1 MSQNDNPIIV
11 GLDIGTTKIAA
22 IAGRKNEFGKLEI
35 LGFGRANSNGVQHG
49 QVLNIDQT
57 IRAIH
62 QALENCQK
70 SNPDLEINEV
80 YVGIA
85 GHHIKSLQTRGD
97 IVRQDQEMEI
107 NPAEIEQLINNQR
120 KTFIP
125 AGDQIIDV
133 IPQEFYV
140 DNNPNIKEPVGVN
153 GVKVGANFLILTGD
167 RNAIRNINRSVERSG
182 LITKDLVLQPLAS
195 ASAVMSDIDLEAGVA
210 ILDIGGGTSD
220 LAVFYDG
227 ILKHT
232 AVIPFGGENIT
243 HDIRLGLGVLKSQ
256 AEAMKVQ
263 FGSALA
269 TEANAN
275 AFVTIPGLKGM
286 PAKEISVKSLAG
298 IIQARMSEI
307 LDFVTYHLKQVGL
320 DSRLLNGGIIL
331 TGGGSQLKH
340 LIQLTEY
347 TTGLNARI
355 GLPNEHLA
363 PNHIDELKK
372 PMYSTCLGLILKG
385 YNDYERNNKTFPEN
399 FKKVEVPTS
408 LKLDKN
414 AVEEVIAKVVTTTET
429 DAAGKLTVD
438 PDKMKKRLGFWD
450 RFKDNLIDIF
460 AEDEDKTFQQ

>member
-1 MSQNDNPIIV
+1 MHHNEAPIIV

-35 LGFGRANSNGVQHG
+35 LGFGRANSSGVQHG

-57 IRAIH
+57 IKAIQ
-62 QALENCQK
+62 QALVNCYE
-70 SNPDLEINEV
+70 SNPELEVSEV

-97 IVRQDQEMEI
+97 IVRQDPDTEI
-107 NPAEIEQLINNQR
+107 MRSEIEFLINNQR

-133 IPQEFYV
+133 IPQDFHV
-140 DNNPNIKEPVGVN
+140 DNNQNIKDPVGYN
-153 GVKVGANFLILTGD
+153 GVKVGANFHIITGD
-167 RNAIRNINRSVERSG
+167 RNAIRNINRAVERSG
-182 LITKDLVLQPLAS
+182 LTTKDLVLQPLAS
-195 ASAVMSDIDLEAGVA
+195 ASAVMSDIDMEAGVV

-220 LAVFYDG
+220 LAVFSEG

-243 HDIRLGLGVLKSQ
+243 QDIRMGLGVLKSQ
-256 AEAMKVQ
+256 AEALKVQ

-269 TEANAN
+269 DEAQTNAYI
-275 AFVTIPGLKGM
+275 TIPGLKGM
-286 PAKEISVKSLAG
+286 PAKEISVKNLAQ

-307 LDFVTYHLKQVGL
+307 LDFVTYHIKQVGL
-320 DSRLLNGGIIL
+320 DTRLLNGGIIL

-363 PNHIDELKK
+363 PNHIEELKK
-372 PMYSTCLGLILKG
+372 PMYATCLGLILKG
-385 YNDYERNNKTFPEN
+385 YSDYDMKHKEFNETF
-399 FKKVEVPTS
+399 KRVEVPRA
-408 LKLDKN
+408 LKTVTPEPELEPVIEQITPVPAEPGDNGKERGKFWEKFKN
-414 AVEEVIAKVVTTTET
+414 
-429 DAAGKLTVD
+429 
-438 PDKMKKRLGFWD
+438 
-450 RFKDNLIDIF
+450 NLIDLF
-460 AEDEDKTFQQ
+460 KDEDELLNK